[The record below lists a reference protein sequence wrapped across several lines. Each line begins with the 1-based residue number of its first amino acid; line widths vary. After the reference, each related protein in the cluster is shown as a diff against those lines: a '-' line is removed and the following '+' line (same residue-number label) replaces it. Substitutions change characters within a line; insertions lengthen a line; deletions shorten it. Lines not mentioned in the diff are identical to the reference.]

1 MAPAL
6 LTNPSNICSAALV
19 WMRREIQDERQQLD
33 LLQHTLQAQLKLAEE
48 IQPQQL
54 GAHAGSPDPV
64 AAALAARRAAVQEV
78 ADSFNA
84 LMRHHIFPE
93 ITLENMGA
101 CYAMMEGVLK
111 CKDQDVRKFQEV
123 VEGEGGLSLLHAA
136 VLWLHHCQGV
146 STHGV

>member
-1 MAPAL
+1 MC
-6 LTNPSNICSAALV
+6 I
-19 WMRREIQDERQQLD
+19 RREIQDERQRLD
-33 LLQHTLQAQLKLAEE
+33 LLQRTLQAQLKLAEQ

-54 GAHAGSPDPV
+54 GPHAGSTDPV
-64 AAALAARRAAVQEV
+64 AAALAARRAAVQQV

-93 ITLENMGA
+93 ITPENMGA

-123 VEGEGGLSLLHAA
+123 VEGEAVLALLCAAA
-136 VLWLHHCQGV
+136 VWLQRRK
-146 STHGV
+146 

>member
-1 MAPAL
+1 
-6 LTNPSNICSAALV
+6 
-19 WMRREIQDERQQLD
+19 
-33 LLQHTLQAQLKLAEE
+33 LLQRTLQAQLKLAEE

-64 AAALAARRAAVQEV
+64 AAALAARRAAVQQV
-78 ADSFNA
+78 ADSFTA

-93 ITLENMGA
+93 ITRDNMGA

-123 VEGEGGLSLLHAA
+123 VEGEGGLALLRAA
-136 VLWLHHCQGV
+136 TVWWHHGLMVMTCVGL
-146 STHGV
+146 